1 MLLTAM
7 ETAGKTLDEKE
18 LSDAMK
24 DSGLGTPATRASII
38 EVLLKREYI
47 VRNAK
52 NLEATDKGIHLI
64 EVVHPEVKSPA
75 MTGQWGA
82 NVVRLPF
89 AANTILS
96 GNGTL
101 AAGAVLTGLDQTVAA
116 IRAAGGQADF
126 VPADLSDAAAATRLA
141 EAAAAVLGHVDIL
154 VNNAGSGA
162 AGPTVDTTEAAFDEL
177 FALNVKVPY
186 FLTAALAP
194 GMAGRGAGV
203 IVNVSTMVAEFG
215 LDGMALYG
223 STKAALELLTKA
235 WSAEF
240 GPKGIRVNAVA
251 PGPISTEGT
260 EGMREAQGY
269 LASLAPARRL
279 GTAQEIAAA
288 IVYLASPEAA
298 FTHGVVLPV
307 DGGRVAV

>member
-1 MLLTAM
+1 MTINSSSPSTALVTGATSGIGRA
-7 ETAGKTLDEKE
+7 TAIAL
-18 LSDAMK
+18 A
-24 DSGLGTPATRASII
+24 AT
-38 EVLLKREYI
+38 
-47 VRNAK
+47 
-52 NLEATDKGIHLI
+52 GIH
-64 EVVHPEVKSPA
+64 VAV
-75 MTGQWGA
+75 
-82 NVVRLPF
+82 
-89 AANTILS
+89 S
-96 GNGTL
+96 GRDKARGDL
-101 AAGAVLTGLDQTVAA
+101 TVAA
-116 IRAAGGQADF
+116 IRAAGGRADF
-126 VPADLSDAAAATRLA
+126 VQADLRDAASATQLAGAA
-141 EAAAAVLGHVDIL
+141 EAVLGHVDIL

-162 AGPTVDTTEAAFDEL
+162 FGPTADTTEAAFDEL
-177 FALNVKVPY
+177 FALNVKAPY

-194 GMAGRGAGV
+194 GMAERGTGV

-235 WSAEF
+235 WAAEF

-269 LASLAPARRL
+269 LASLAPAGRM

-298 FTHGVVLPV
+298 FTQGVVLPV

>member
-1 MLLTAM
+1 MTSTISSPSTALVTGATSGIGRA
-7 ETAGKTLDEKE
+7 TAIAL
-18 LSDAMK
+18 A
-24 DSGLGTPATRASII
+24 AA
-38 EVLLKREYI
+38 
-47 VRNAK
+47 
-52 NLEATDKGIHLI
+52 GIH
-64 EVVHPEVKSPA
+64 VAV
-75 MTGQWGA
+75 
-82 NVVRLPF
+82 
-89 AANTILS
+89 S
-96 GNGTL
+96 GRDKARGDL
-101 AAGAVLTGLDQTVAA
+101 TVAA
-116 IRAAGGQADF
+116 IRAAGGRADF
-126 VPADLSDAAAATRLA
+126 GAAET
-141 EAAAAVLGHVDIL
+141 VLGHVDIL

-162 AGPTVDTTEAAFDEL
+162 FGPTADTTEAAFDEL

-194 GMAGRGAGV
+194 GMAERGTGV

-251 PGPISTEGT
+251 PGPVSTEGT

>member
-1 MLLTAM
+1 MTSTSLTPS
-7 ETAGKTLDEKE
+7 TALVTGAT
-18 LSDAMK
+18 
-24 DSGLGTPATRASII
+24 SGIGRATAIALAAS
-38 EVLLKREYI
+38 
-47 VRNAK
+47 
-52 NLEATDKGIHLI
+52 GIH
-64 EVVHPEVKSPA
+64 VAV
-75 MTGQWGA
+75 
-82 NVVRLPF
+82 
-89 AANTILS
+89 
-96 GNGTL
+96 
-101 AAGAVLTGLDQTVAA
+101 AGRDKARGDQTVTA
-116 IRAAGGQADF
+116 IRAAGGRAEF
-126 VPADLSDAAAATRLA
+126 VSGELHDAASATELAGAAR
-141 EAAAAVLGHVDIL
+141 AALGHVDIL

-162 AGPTVDTTEAAFDEL
+162 FGPTVDTTEAAFDEL

-194 GMAGRGAGV
+194 GMVERGAGV
-203 IVNVSTMVAEFG
+203 IINVSTMVADFG

-251 PGPISTEGT
+251 PGPVGTEGT

-279 GTAQEIAAA
+279 GTSEEIAAA
-288 IVYLASPEAA
+288 IVYLASAGAA

-307 DGGRVAV
+307 DGGRTAV

>member
-1 MLLTAM
+1 MTSSSSTPSTALVTGATSGIGRA
-7 ETAGKTLDEKE
+7 TALA
-18 LSDAMK
+18 LA
-24 DSGLGTPATRASII
+24 AS
-38 EVLLKREYI
+38 
-47 VRNAK
+47 
-52 NLEATDKGIHLI
+52 GIHVAVAGRD
-64 EVVHPEVKSPA
+64 EVR
-75 MTGQWGA
+75 GDQ
-82 NVVRLPF
+82 VV
-89 AANTILS
+89 T
-96 GNGTL
+96 
-101 AAGAVLTGLDQTVAA
+101 A
-116 IRAAGGQADF
+116 IRAAGHKADF
-126 VPADLSDAAAATRLA
+126 IRAELRDAASAAQLA
-141 EAAAAVLGHVDIL
+141 QAAETVLGHVDIL

-162 AGPTVDTTEAAFDEL
+162 FGPTADTTESAFDEL

-186 FLTAALAP
+186 FLTAAVVP
-194 GMAGRGAGV
+194 GMIERGAGV

-279 GTAQEIAAA
+279 GTANEVAAA

-298 FTHGVVLPV
+298 FTQGVVLPV

>member
-1 MLLTAM
+1 VGKIGLFKPKPEEAVRMTSPTASPS
-7 ETAGKTLDEKE
+7 TALVTGAT
-18 LSDAMK
+18 
-24 DSGLGTPATRASII
+24 SGIGRATAIA
-38 EVLLKREYI
+38 L
-47 VRNAK
+47 A
-52 NLEATDKGIHLI
+52 ATGIHI
-64 EVVHPEVKSPA
+64 AVSGRDK
-75 MTGQWGA
+75 
-82 NVVRLPF
+82 VRGDL
-89 AANTILS
+89 
-96 GNGTL
+96 
-101 AAGAVLTGLDQTVAA
+101 TVAA
-116 IRAAGGQADF
+116 IRAANGRADF
-126 VPADLSDAAAATRLA
+126 VPTHLRDAASATQLARAA
-141 EAAAAVLGHVDIL
+141 EAALGHVDIL

-162 AGPTVDTTEAAFDEL
+162 FGPTADTTEAAFDEL

-194 GMAGRGAGV
+194 DMAERGTGV

>member
-1 MLLTAM
+1 MTSTTSSPSTALVTGATSGIGRA
-7 ETAGKTLDEKE
+7 TAIAL
-18 LSDAMK
+18 A
-24 DSGLGTPATRASII
+24 AT
-38 EVLLKREYI
+38 
-47 VRNAK
+47 
-52 NLEATDKGIHLI
+52 GIH
-64 EVVHPEVKSPA
+64 VAV
-75 MTGQWGA
+75 
-82 NVVRLPF
+82 
-89 AANTILS
+89 S
-96 GNGTL
+96 GRDKARGDL
-101 AAGAVLTGLDQTVAA
+101 TVAA
-116 IRAAGGQADF
+116 IRAAGGRADF
-126 VPADLSDAAAATRLA
+126 VPADLRDAASATQLAGAA
-141 EAAAAVLGHVDIL
+141 EAALGHVDIL

-162 AGPTVDTTEAAFDEL
+162 FGPTADTTEAAFDEL
-177 FALNVKVPY
+177 FALNVKAPY

-194 GMAGRGAGV
+194 GMAERGAGV

-251 PGPISTEGT
+251 PGPVSTEGT

-298 FTHGVVLPV
+298 FTQGVVLPV

>member
-1 MLLTAM
+1 MTPTTSSPSTALVTGATSGIGRA
-7 ETAGKTLDEKE
+7 TAIAL
-18 LSDAMK
+18 A
-24 DSGLGTPATRASII
+24 ATRIHVAVSG
-38 EVLLKREYI
+38 R
-47 VRNAK
+47 
-52 NLEATDKGIHLI
+52 DKARGDL
-64 EVVHPEVKSPA
+64 
-75 MTGQWGA
+75 
-82 NVVRLPF
+82 
-89 AANTILS
+89 
-96 GNGTL
+96 
-101 AAGAVLTGLDQTVAA
+101 TVAA
-116 IRAAGGQADF
+116 IRAAGGRADF
-126 VPADLSDAAAATRLA
+126 VPADLRDAASATQLAGAA
-141 EAAAAVLGHVDIL
+141 EAVLGHVDIL

-162 AGPTVDTTEAAFDEL
+162 FGPTADTTEAAFDEL
-177 FALNVKVPY
+177 FALNVKAPY

-194 GMAGRGAGV
+194 GMAERGTGV

-288 IVYLASPEAA
+288 IVYLASPQAA
-298 FTHGVVLPV
+298 FTQGVVLPV

>member
-1 MLLTAM
+1 MTSPTTSSQPTALVTGATSGIGRA
-7 ETAGKTLDEKE
+7 TAIAL
-18 LSDAMK
+18 A
-24 DSGLGTPATRASII
+24 AT
-38 EVLLKREYI
+38 
-47 VRNAK
+47 
-52 NLEATDKGIHLI
+52 GIH
-64 EVVHPEVKSPA
+64 VAVSGRNK
-75 MTGQWGA
+75 
-82 NVVRLPF
+82 VRGDL
-89 AANTILS
+89 
-96 GNGTL
+96 
-101 AAGAVLTGLDQTVAA
+101 TVAA
-116 IRAAGGQADF
+116 IRAAGGRANF
-126 VPADLSDAAAATRLA
+126 VPAHLRDAASATQLAGAA
-141 EAAAAVLGHVDIL
+141 EAVLGHVDIL

-162 AGPTVDTTEAAFDEL
+162 FGPTADTTEAAFDEL

-194 GMAGRGAGV
+194 GMAARGTGV
-203 IVNVSTMVAEFG
+203 IVNVSTMVAEVG

-251 PGPISTEGT
+251 PGPVSTEGT

-269 LASLAPARRL
+269 LASLAPAGRL
-279 GTAQEIAAA
+279 GTAREIAAA

-298 FTHGVVLPV
+298 FTQGVVLPV